1 MKSRTAEK
9 MERIAKPVTIATL
22 GPKGTFSHQ
31 AALTYSPKAKL
42 LFVKTVRDVFEAVQD
57 RKASYGIVPLENS
70 LSGTIGQTLDWLLSF
85 PPGICAEIV
94 VPVQH
99 HLVGKGTLRSIK
111 AVFVQPQAYEQCES
125 FFRRK
130 LRHASPQFTG
140 SNADSAKAVVKN
152 DGKGYAAV
160 VSKLALRL
168 YSLPLIEKDIQDNAN
183 NVTRFAV
190 IGNEHPR
197 PTAKDRT
204 SVAIIPK
211 GDRPGLL
218 FELLG
223 YFAKR
228 SLNLTRIES
237 RPSKG
242 KLGEYVFYIDF
253 EGHQDSPIVQD
264 LFEVIR
270 KHFVLKV
277 VGSYPR
283 VY

>member
-1 MKSRTAEK
+1 

-22 GPKGTFSHQ
+22 GPEGTFSHQ
-31 AALTYSPKAKL
+31 AALTYAPKAKL
-42 LFVKTVRDVFEAVQD
+42 VFVKTVRDVFEAVQG
-57 RKASYGIVPLENS
+57 RKAPYGIVPLENS

-85 PPGICAEIV
+85 PLSVCAEIV

-111 AVFVQPQAYEQCES
+111 SVFVQPQAYEQCES

-130 LRHASPQFTG
+130 LRHASLQLTG
-140 SNADSAKAVVKN
+140 SNADSATSVVKN
-152 DGKGYAAV
+152 DGEGYAAV

-168 YSLPLIEKDIQDNAN
+168 YNLPLIEKDIQDNAN
-183 NVTRFAV
+183 NVTRFVV
-190 IGNEHPR
+190 IGSDHPKQTGR
-197 PTAKDRT
+197 DRT
-204 SVAIIPK
+204 SVVIIPK
-211 GDRPGLL
+211 GDKPGLL

-228 SLNLTRIES
+228 SFNLTRIES

-253 EGHQDSPIVQD
+253 EGHQDSPAVQD
-264 LFEVIR
+264 LFELIR